1 MKKLFIIAMLI
12 ILAISSYT
20 SYSKSQK
27 TAKAEDK
34 KLHLL
39 KKKEHS
45 KKKAADKKVKS
56 AKAADEKKDNSLK
69 ISHND
74 KKLLAHLV
82 HAEAKGEPFAGKVA
96 VAKVVLNRVEHEE
109 FPDTVKG
116 VIYEKNAFS
125 PVQNGSINEA
135 YDKEAYKA
143 VQVALAN
150 QQKDDELLYFYNPET
165 ATSDWIETREVIKT
179 IGNHAFAI

>member
-1 MKKLFIIAMLI
+1 MKKISIIAILI
-12 ILAISSYT
+12 ILSISSYT
-20 SYSKSQK
+20 IYSKSQK
-27 TAKAEDK
+27 TAKADVK
-34 KLHLL
+34 TVHLSEG
-39 KKKEHS
+39 KERS
-45 KKKAADKKVKS
+45 KKKAADKKEKS
-56 AKAADEKKDNSLK
+56 AKAAAEKKDDSAALSK
-69 ISHND
+69 KD

-96 VAKVVLNRVEHEE
+96 VAKVVLNRVEHKE

-143 VQVALAN
+143 VQVALSD
-150 QQKDDELLYFYNPET
+150 QKKDDELLYFYNPET
-165 ATSDWIETREVIKT
+165 STSDWIETREVIKT

>member
-1 MKKLFIIAMLI
+1 MKKLFIISMTI
-12 ILAISSYT
+12 ILAIGLYIP
-20 SYSKSQK
+20 YSKSQK
-27 TAKAEDK
+27 NMEVQENTSHLLSKKDLNKKKIADK
-34 KLHLL
+34 KEKSPKSNT
-39 KKKEHS
+39 KKKE
-45 KKKAADKKVKS
+45 
-56 AKAADEKKDNSLK
+56 NSLALSNK
-69 ISHND
+69 D

-125 PVQNGSINEA
+125 PVQNGAINEP
-135 YDKEAYKA
+135 YNKEAYKA
-143 VQVALAN
+143 VQVALNN
-150 QQKDDELLYFYNPET
+150 QEKDEELLYFYNPET
-165 ATSDWIETREVIKT
+165 ATSDWITTREVIKT